1 MPSESSVR
9 LHSELMK
16 AFQNVSSSFQND
28 EVDEG
33 YKESLQELPQSLAAP
48 DTHVSSSSHLLS
60 VREIP
65 HLVEVWGID
74 PLMKKYFESIYPSST
89 SQLTQWLVNR

>member
-1 MPSESSVR
+1 MPSESSMD

-16 AFQNVSSSFQND
+16 TFQNVSLSFQND

-33 YKESLQELPQSLAAP
+33 YKESLQEELPCGSTTTAAQLSL
-48 DTHVSSSSHLLS
+48 SSSHLPS

-89 SQLTQWLVNR
+89 SQLAQW

>member
-1 MPSESSVR
+1 MD

-16 AFQNVSSSFQND
+16 AFQSVSLSLQND
-28 EVDEG
+28 EVDEDS
-33 YKESLQELPQSLAAP
+33 KVLLQELPQSLTTSAA
-48 DTHVSSSSHLLS
+48 HVTSHSSS

-74 PLMKKYFESIYPSST
+74 PFMKKFFESIYPSSY
-89 SQLTQWLVNR
+89 SHEVQW

>member
-1 MPSESSVR
+1 MD

-16 AFQNVSSSFQND
+16 TFQNVSLSF
-28 EVDEG
+28 EVDES
-33 YKESLQELPQSLAAP
+33 YKESLQGLPCSLATTAVQA
-48 DTHVSSSSHLLS
+48 TSLSSHLPS

-89 SQLTQWLVNR
+89 SQLTQW

>member
-1 MPSESSVR
+1 MD

-16 AFQNVSSSFQND
+16 AFQSVSLNLQND
-28 EVDEG
+28 EVDEAF
-33 YKESLQELPQSLAAP
+33 KVPLHELSQSLTSVAQV
-48 DTHVSSSSHLLS
+48 TSHSSS

-74 PLMKKYFESIYPSST
+74 PFMKKFFESIYPSSC
-89 SQLTQWLVNR
+89 SQFTQR

>member
-1 MPSESSVR
+1 MASETSMD

-16 AFQNVSSSFQND
+16 TFQNVSLSFQND
-28 EVDEG
+28 EVDES
-33 YKESLQELPQSLAAP
+33 YKESLQGLPCSLATTAVQV
-48 DTHVSSSSHLLS
+48 TSLSSHLLS

-89 SQLTQWLVNR
+89 SQLTQW